1 VLRLHNQDPAPLVSA
16 APGSRQVPEAV
27 RVMRVPFHGPSFAD
41 AVGSI
46 RDMIRGTDTHQV
58 ILANAHTLNLAWHDP
73 AYRRLLERA
82 DLVLRDGVGVEIAA
96 RLRGRPL
103 EVNFCGTDFVA
114 RLLGA
119 LVAER
124 PRVFL
129 YGARPGV
136 AAAAGAALIAR
147 APGMRLV
154 GVENGFGD
162 RVAVAARIRAA
173 CPDVLLVA
181 LGNPLQ
187 EFWIAEHLRALDAR
201 VAIGVGALFD
211 YLAGRVRRAP
221 RWVRA
226 LRSEWVFR
234 MLMEPRRLAQRY
246 LVGNPVF
253 LWRSLLTLGEER
265 R

>member
-1 VLRLHNQDPAPLVSA
+1 
-16 APGSRQVPEAV
+16 
-27 RVMRVPFHGPSFAD
+27 
-41 AVGSI
+41 
-46 RDMIRGTDTHQV
+46 
-58 ILANAHTLNLAWHDP
+58 
-73 AYRRLLERA
+73 
-82 DLVLRDGVGVEIAA
+82 
-96 RLRGRPL
+96 
-103 EVNFCGTDFVA
+103 
-114 RLLGA
+114 
-119 LVAER
+119 
-124 PRVFL
+124 
-129 YGARPGV
+129 
-136 AAAAGAALIAR
+136 
-147 APGMRLV
+147 MRLV

-162 RVAVAARIRAA
+162 RVAAAARIRAA